1 MNIRVLSAATTALGV
16 EASAMNMYLVGLL
29 LRNGVRSAREKFVV
43 CRSVVDALQI
53 GYVAFWIAPTTFFQS
68 SGWLFDYIGSA
79 LTRLSAVLWCCSI
92 MIQVI
97 TVIERHFAICHGLL
111 HMAFS
116 DTILVKVS
124 ILGTI
129 AFSMVFVQ
137 GFWFLTHCR
146 GGYDMKHVVFTF
158 DGDDCKLHL
167 NRLAALGFMLATLA
181 LTFTLD
187 TMTYLKLKNMNSKL
201 TRQSSFTKHQRASRQ
216 RCEDY
221 VLTQTFVLPLTLL
234 LQHALFFVRSTDFTK
249 FDSIVLNFTFNM
261 LVIIVIY
268 QIEAIVELITNK
280 SLNSFLYRLWNRR
293 RSRERTPPESNQLL
307 KRRGAMQ
314 TDVIVIDISK

>member
-1 MNIRVLSAATTALGV
+1 MQ
-16 EASAMNMYLVGLL
+16 
-29 LRNGVRSAREKFVV
+29 NG
-43 CRSVVDALQI
+43 
-53 GYVAFWIAPTTFFQS
+53 TFFAT
-68 SGWLFDYIGSA
+68 GS
-79 LTRLSAVLWCCSI
+79 
-92 MIQVI
+92 
-97 TVIERHFAICHGLL
+97 E
-111 HMAFS
+111 
-116 DTILVKVS
+116 
-124 ILGTI
+124 
-129 AFSMVFVQ
+129 